1 MNSTCA
7 NRTPSTTDAR
17 RKVRRRRK
25 RWRISASVRRLIC
38 YVAIRIAFLV
48 IRWLLER
55 H

>member
-1 MNSTCA
+1 MRNTRA

-17 RKVRRRRK
+17 RKVHRRRK
-25 RWRISASVRRLIC
+25 RWRTSASVRRLVC
-38 YVAIRIAFLV
+38 YAAIRIAFLV